1 MWTVETVS
9 HVGPEAWTGLGTV
22 VLSQVRCREG
32 KSECGLECV
41 HVAFSSLKPINI

>member
-32 KSECGLECV
+32 KSECGLECGLASTGC
-41 HVAFSSLKPINI
+41 AFL